1 MIREQIARK
10 LAESD
15 HKDWD
20 KMRNKDT
27 WTCIEDYMSGKET
40 YYEYADQVLSLL
52 CAEIEKIPNPFPQLD
67 PDLTRQN
74 PSLKQNQMGFED
86 CRQAI
91 LNKLKEEK

>member
-1 MIREQIARK
+1 MIREQIQIELAKYGAGLLTHK
-10 LAESD
+10 LDGSVAECEAQT
-15 HKDWD
+15 K
-20 KMRNKDT
+20 KL
-27 WTCIEDYMSGKET
+27 
-40 YYEYADQVLSLL
+40 VSLL

-91 LNKLKEEK
+91 LNKLKEGAE